1 MTSTPPGVELL
12 AEAVA
17 YTRTVLAAVSVDDLA
32 RPTPCADWS
41 LGDLLAHLDDALDAF
56 TEAAGGRV
64 WLSPTSPALLVRPVA
79 SAHPA
84 ADLRA
89 KTRDLME
96 AWSRPVAVVEVG
108 GAAVPATTVVLTAA
122 LEVGV
127 HGHDVARSVRAP
139 LPADLRRLPATL
151 ARGLAEVAD
160 ALVPVGDRAGRF
172 APPLPA
178 RAGADDSARLLAHL
192 GRAAGAYPD

>member
-17 YTRTVLAAVSVDDLA
+17 YTRTVLAAVSADDLA

-64 WLSPTSPALLVRPVA
+64 WLSPASPALLVRPAA
-79 SAHPA
+79 SA

-89 KTRDLME
+89 KTQDLMQ
-96 AWSRPVAVVEVG
+96 AWSRPAAVVEVG
-108 GAAVPATTVVLTAA
+108 GVAVPATTVVLTAA

-127 HGHDVARSVRAP
+127 HGHDVARSVGAP
-139 LPADLRRLPATL
+139 LTADLRRLPAPL
-151 ARGLAEVAD
+151 ARGLGEVAD

-172 APPLPA
+172 AAPRPA
-178 RAGADDSARLLAHL
+178 RPGADDSARLLAHL
-192 GRAAGAYPD
+192 GRSAGAYPD